1 MKRNTPL
8 ITLLTGAVLGVV
20 LLISSM
26 LATPSNKPVS
36 YSAAATA
43 EPVTAAPSSAAP
55 PSAGASS
62 PAPAVTGSSPAYSG
76 TSSATPAE
84 SSAAPAESP
93 AAPAESPV
101 SAPAAAPSPSAT
113 RTTPTRAD
121 FAGRVGG
128 GGGSVAVSVHGDKAI
143 AYVCN
148 GSTVEGWMK
157 GKVENGKLVLT
168 GKNNARLSASYHA
181 GKVSGDVKAHGTD
194 FSFSVSTVSK
204 SSGLSKSPGLYEA
217 TARVEGKTIKA
228 GWIVLP
234 DGTQIGSIEPNA
246 DSDQPVAV
254 TAPTLDVATMTA
266 RIGNVV
272 LHAIP
277 VSGVTGTGF

>member
-43 EPVTAAPSSAAP
+43 EPVSPAPSSAAP
-55 PSAGASS
+55 SPAEASS
-62 PAPAVTGSSPAYSG
+62 AAPSPAEASSSAPAVTGSSPAYSG
-76 TSSATPAE
+76 TSSPAPAE
-84 SSAAPAESP
+84 SSAAG
-93 AAPAESPV
+93 

-121 FAGRVGG
+121 YAGRVGG
-128 GGGSVAVSVHGDKAI
+128 GGGSVAVSVHGNKAI

-148 GSTVEGWMK
+148 GSTVEGWMR

-194 FSFSVSTVSK
+194 YSFSVSTVSK
-204 SSGLSKSPGLYEA
+204 SSGLYEA

-228 GWIVLP
+228 GWIVLG
-234 DGTQIGSIEPNA
+234 DGTQVGSLETDAN
-246 DSDQPVAV
+246 SDQPVAV